1 MKMIAFASR
10 NFKEIIRDKL
20 NICFGIGFPVI
31 LLLLLSLIQS
41 NIPIPIFEISTLA
54 PGIAIFGLSFF
65 SLFSGMLI
73 AKDRTTSFIDRLF
86 TSPMT
91 ESDFIM
97 GYALPILP
105 IAIFQMLFCYIFSIF
120 LGLKISLNI
129 FLAILVSIP
138 CAVIFIALGL
148 LCGSLLS
155 DKSVGGVCGALLT
168 NITAW
173 LSGTWFDLNL
183 VGKGFKFVANL
194 LPFSHGVNAAR
205 AAISGN
211 YSGLFKNLLWT
222 IGYAIVLMIISII
235 VFKRKMNSNRK

>member
-20 NICFGIGFPVI
+20 NICFGVGFPVI

-183 VGKGFKFVANL
+183 VGKGFKFVADL

-211 YSGLFKNLLWT
+211 YSGLFKDLLWT

>member
-183 VGKGFKFVANL
+183 VGKGFKFVADL

-211 YSGLFKNLLWT
+211 YSGLFKDLLWT

>member
-20 NICFGIGFPVI
+20 NICFGIGFPVV

-91 ESDFIM
+91 ESDFII
-97 GYALPILP
+97 GYAFPVLP

-120 LGLKISLNI
+120 LGLEISLNI

-148 LCGSLLS
+148 LCGSLFN
-155 DKSVGGVCGALLT
+155 DKTVGGVCGALLT
-168 NITAW
+168 NLTAW

-183 VGKGFKFVANL
+183 VGKGFKIVADL

-211 YSGLFKNLLWT
+211 YSELLPDLLWT
-222 IGYAIVLMIISII
+222 IGYAIVLMLISIV

>member
-1 MKMIAFASR
+1 MKMIALASR
-10 NFKEIIRDKL
+10 NFKEIVRDKL
-20 NICFGIGFPVI
+20 NIFFGIGFPVV

-41 NIPIPIFEISTLA
+41 NIPVDLFEISSLA
-54 PGIAIFGLSFF
+54 PGISIFGLSFF

-91 ESDFIM
+91 EADFII
-97 GYALPILP
+97 GYAFPILP
-105 IAIFQMLFCYIFSIF
+105 IALFQMLFCYLFSIF
-120 LGLKISLNI
+120 LGLRISLNI
-129 FLAILVSIP
+129 LIAIIVSIP
-138 CAVIFIALGL
+138 CAIIFIALGL

-173 LSGTWFDLNL
+173 LSGTWFDLDL
-183 VGKGFKFVANL
+183 MGGGFKVFANL

-205 AAISGN
+205 AVISGN
-211 YSGLFKNLLWT
+211 YSGILNDLLWT

-235 VFKRKMNSNRK
+235 VFKRKMNSNKK

>member
-20 NICFGIGFPVI
+20 NICFGVGFPVI

>member
-211 YSGLFKNLLWT
+211 YSGLFKDLLWT